1 MTIPTDPSTERGV
14 TRGSTGRCPEGVA
27 MKALLYKVYCYRGA
41 DKLIW
46 FELEDRTTGEGVAWS
61 PCKSTAVKKAEKLG
75 YRLNH
80 DNGPV
85 IKFYRAK
92 AS

>member
-1 MTIPTDPSTERGV
+1 MAKETVES
-14 TRGSTGRCPEGVA
+14 
-27 MKALLYKVYCYRGA
+27 MKGLLYKVYCYRGS

-46 FELEDRTTGEGVAWS
+46 YEVEDRTTGEGVAWS
-61 PCKSTAVKKAEKLG
+61 PDRATVITKAEKLG
-75 YRLNH
+75 YQLSSR
-80 DNGPV
+80 DDPV

>member
-1 MTIPTDPSTERGV
+1 MQRSP
-14 TRGSTGRCPEGVA
+14 GRHGPVNRKETLRL
-27 MKALLYKVYCYRGA
+27 MKGLLYKVYCYRGS

-46 FELEDRTTGEGVAWS
+46 YEVEDRTTGEGVAWS
-61 PCKSTAVKKAEKLG
+61 PDRVTVVTKAEKLG
-75 YRLNH
+75 YLLNSPE
-80 DNGPV
+80 DPV

>member
-1 MTIPTDPSTERGV
+1 MVPDLQNSPRRKYDP
-14 TRGSTGRCPEGVA
+14 
-27 MKALLYKVYCYRGA
+27 MKGLLYKVYCYRGT

-46 FELEDRTTGEGVAWS
+46 YEVEDRTTGEGVAWS
-61 PCKSTAVKKAEKLG
+61 PDKATAVGKAKKLG
-75 YRLNH
+75 YLLASPQ
-80 DNGPV
+80 DPV

>member
-1 MTIPTDPSTERGV
+1 
-14 TRGSTGRCPEGVA
+14 
-27 MKALLYKVYCYRGA
+27 MKALLYKVYCYRGT

-46 FELEDRTTGEGVAWS
+46 FEVEDRTTGEGVAWS
-61 PCKSTAVKKAEKLG
+61 PCKSTVVKKAEKLG
-75 YRLNH
+75 YRLGD
-80 DNGPV
+80 DNRPV